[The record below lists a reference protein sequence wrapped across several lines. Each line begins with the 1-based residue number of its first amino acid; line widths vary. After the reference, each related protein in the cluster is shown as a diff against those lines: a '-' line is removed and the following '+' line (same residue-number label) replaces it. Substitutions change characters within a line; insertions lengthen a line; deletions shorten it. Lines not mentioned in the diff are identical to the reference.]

1 MGALIVL
8 TAALA
13 AQTAAGGATSTSA
26 DKEAA
31 GARAGQSTYLDV
43 EGGVGYSTN
52 PELRLNSGGGEAFG
66 RIAVHAVHR
75 RVSARTTTLL
85 SAYAENVSYTS
96 HVGSQQS
103 LSFYGHHDAAV
114 SEQLRLFGDLNAS
127 FQKGGLLDTR
137 VLVVPTIPVFI
148 GPPGTPPIL
157 VPGTADFLS
166 VTGRN
171 YQVSGNVGGQLALS
185 PHDDIRVS
193 GGIGRTVF
201 RSGGIRTSYTTIP
214 VSIGYDRQLSE
225 RATVGAELDA
235 QDIEY
240 NGPTSVRIITPEL
253 TGSLVLSPTLSLSGG
268 VGVSFA
274 RVDDGVRIR
283 NSTGPAANARLCSS
297 TERAQLC
304 GRAYVAQEAATTAG
318 PAKTIGADVD
328 YSRQLSANSSIAFSL
343 GVDHYSRPVS
353 VISSRTFSSATYFRA
368 AAEYSRR
375 IGSRLFGGVNLAGR
389 KVSEAGPDP
398 EADVSASLFIR
409 YRFGDVQ

>member
-26 DKEAA
+26 EKEAT
-31 GARAGQSTYLDV
+31 GAKAGQSTYLDL

-52 PELRLNSGGGEAFG
+52 PQLALHSGGGQGFG

-85 SAYAENVSYTS
+85 SAYAENVSYTG

-137 VLVVPTIPVFI
+137 VLIVPTIPVFI
-148 GPPGTPPIL
+148 GPPGSPPIL
-157 VPGTADFLS
+157 VPGTPDFLS
-166 VTGRN
+166 VTGRD
-171 YQVSGNVGGQLALS
+171 YQVSANVGGQLALS

-193 GGIGRTVF
+193 TGVARTVF
-201 RSGGIRTSYTTIP
+201 RGGAIRTSYTTIP

-253 TGSLVLSPTLSLSGG
+253 TGSLLLSPTVSLSGG
-268 VGVSFA
+268 VGVSFSS
-274 RVDDGVRIR
+274 VDDGVRTHH
-283 NSTGPAANARLCSS
+283 STGPAANARLCSS

-304 GRAYVAQEAATTAG
+304 GRLYVAQQAATTAG
-318 PAKTIGADVD
+318 PARTFGGGVD
-328 YSRQLSANSSIAFSL
+328 YSRQLSADSSIAFSL
-343 GVDHYSRPVS
+343 GVDHYSQPISVVS
-353 VISSRTFSSATYFRA
+353 NRTFSSATYFRA

-375 IGSRLFGGVNLAGR
+375 IGNRLFAGADLAGR

-398 EADVSASLFIR
+398 KADVSASLFIR
-409 YRFGDVQ
+409 YRLGDVQ